1 MADGKGFDFDP
12 GHRVLITGGAG
23 FVGSHLADALLA
35 QGCHVHVIDN
45 LSAGRRENLPASRDN
60 FTFEEGDVGETYPAP
75 GPLGAAVGKADFVFH
90 LASPI
95 GVMLAHS
102 HRFEVTSRILRE
114 GLAVVEACAAHRKPL
129 LFTSSSEVYGMGKPA
144 PIKESDVAA
153 LGLEPR
159 WGYGAAKF
167 ALEHLVQSLTH
178 KVGVPTWIVRFFNV
192 AGGRQRPESGLCIPA
207 FVHAALDGG
216 EIIVHDKGEQQRAF
230 VHVKDAAA
238 GLLSVAT
245 CEDLVNQP
253 VNLGSPDPIT
263 IRAVAERVVALVN
276 PEANIAFK
284 SSESV
289 FGENFASADLRA
301 PDITLLSTATNWK
314 PRYTLDDII
323 VDCRDALD
331 PGA

>member
-129 LFTSSSEVYGMGKPA
+129 LFTSSSEVSVSSVISGASGFASLNSSVGVA
-144 PIKESDVAA
+144 PIILIASFTSVTPGKSTM
-153 LGLEPR
+153 
-159 WGYGAAKF
+159 
-167 ALEHLVQSLTH
+167 SLY
-178 KVGVPTWIVRFFNV
+178 
-192 AGGRQRPESGLCIPA
+192 
-207 FVHAALDGG
+207 
-216 EIIVHDKGEQQRAF
+216 
-230 VHVKDAAA
+230 
-238 GLLSVAT
+238 LSVAMAPPSSRST
-245 CEDLVNQP
+245 V
-253 VNLGSPDPIT
+253 GSDTPNKFTRRSIT
-263 IRAVAERVVALVN
+263 SRKAPRE
-276 PEANIAFK
+276 
-284 SSESV
+284 SEIESCSRLLT
-289 FGENFASADLRA
+289 SAR
-301 PDITLLSTATNWK
+301 
-314 PRYTLDDII
+314 
-323 VDCRDALD
+323 
-331 PGA
+331 